1 MQTKLSK
8 LQKEILIHLYHNQK
22 TMVEF
27 KKIKGKYYQRKQ
39 LFFDIAER
47 HNKLVKRIKGWGAF
61 RIHPSYFPTLK
72 NSVVSLIKRGL
83 VKGWCWNRRLS
94 FELEETDWLAS
105 IEYLQLTQ
113 EGIETAKGL

>member
-1 MQTKLSK
+1 
-8 LQKEILIHLYHNQK
+8 
-22 TMVEF
+22 MVELEHWHPD
-27 KKIKGKYYQRKQ
+27 KGIKGKYYQRKQ

-94 FELEETDWLAS
+94 FELEETDFLAS